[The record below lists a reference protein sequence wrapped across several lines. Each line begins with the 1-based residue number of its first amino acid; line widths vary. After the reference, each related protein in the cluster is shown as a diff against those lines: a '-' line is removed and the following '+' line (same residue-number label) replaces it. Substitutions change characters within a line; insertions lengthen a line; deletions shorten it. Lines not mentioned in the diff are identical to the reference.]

1 MKDIVYEYDGS
12 FDGFLCCVFESYT
25 QKENP
30 TGFLAGEE
38 SCTLFDTRYVPTVK
52 SRAQRVYRSFFR
64 QSQLFGPLLQKVW
77 LTVLPEKEL
86 RLFALIRGFYR
97 AGPSYL
103 QDLSDETVSA
113 VRKAVRHLEGEA
125 EQFRGFVRFSEF
137 SGVLGAEIEPKNRV
151 LPLLRGHFCG
161 RYREESF
168 FIYDRT
174 HREALLY
181 AAHQASIVPLEH
193 FQMAQPDRE
202 EAAYRLLWKRFYDT
216 VSIRERE
223 NPRCRMT
230 QMPKRYWGT
239 MTEFQDGE
247 FFRPAEGVAAAMPD
261 ARGAC
266 LVPAAPGGTPA
277 PATPPGSGP
286 SAAGSDPCKSAAE

>member
-12 FDGFLCCVFESYT
+12 FEGFLCCVFESYT

-52 SRAQRVYRSFFR
+52 SRAQRVYRSFFK
-64 QSQLFGPLLQKVW
+64 QSQLFGPLLQRAW
-77 LTVLPEKEL
+77 LTVLPEREL

-97 AGPSYL
+97 TGPAYL
-103 QDLSDETVSA
+103 QDLSDETVAA
-113 VRKAVRHLEGEA
+113 VRKAVRQLEGEA
-125 EQFRGFVRFSEF
+125 HQLRGFVRFSELG
-137 SGVLGAEIEPKNRV
+137 GVLGAEIEPKNRV

-161 RYREESF
+161 RYRDETF

-174 HREALLY
+174 HHEALLY
-181 AAHQASIVPLEH
+181 AAHEARIVPLQH
-193 FQMAQPDRE
+193 FQMAAPDRE

-216 VSIRERE
+216 ISIRERE

-239 MTEFQDGE
+239 MTEFQDE
-247 FFRPAEGVAAAMPD
+247 AFFRPAEEGAAMP
-261 ARGAC
+261 AASAAAPA
-266 LVPAAPGGTPA
+266 PAAPDGTPA
-277 PATPPGSGP
+277 PATRPARVLP
-286 SAAGSDPCKSAAE
+286 AAGSAPCKSAAE